1 MPDDLKGGFKIYA
14 YNKGQMIIPRR
25 DQVFGS
31 YNMILPIPKRYIG
44 EGYCLY
50 KDYELRRTRWITLD
64 ERHQRCDYSKTAAKT
79 TECVTQYL
87 EQEIGCSMGLLGGN
101 QGTRR

>member
-31 YNMILPIPKRYIG
+31 YSMILPIPKRYIG

-64 ERHQRCDYSKTAAKT
+64 ERDLRCDKNKAVART
-79 TECVTQYL
+79 TECITEFL
-87 EQEIGCSMGLLGGN
+87 EKEIGCSMGLLGSH
-101 QGTRR
+101 TKK

>member
-31 YNMILPIPKRYIG
+31 YNMIMPIPKRYIG

-64 ERHQRCDYSKTAAKT
+64 ERDLRCDTSKAVART
-79 TECVTQYL
+79 TECITQFL
-87 EQEIGCSMGLLGGN
+87 EKEIGCSMGLLGSHHK
-101 QGTRR
+101 TKR